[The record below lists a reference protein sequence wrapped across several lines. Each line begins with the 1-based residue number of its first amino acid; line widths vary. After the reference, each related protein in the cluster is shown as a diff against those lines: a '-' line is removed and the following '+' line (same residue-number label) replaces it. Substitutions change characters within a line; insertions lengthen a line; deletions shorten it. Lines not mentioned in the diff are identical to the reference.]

1 MGKYSVKN
9 SFKNPLSQF
18 SSSLSSRPSVS
29 DNYNLGGSLSYDKWF
44 RGNASI
50 FGGLEWRIPNI
61 NGLNMKLEYDPF
73 NYLDFSAPNRLDA
86 AYEIRKKDSNFN
98 IGLSYSINK
107 HLTIDASYIKG
118 NTFNISF
125 NMAITFNDSLS
136 TKPRFQPMVAKQDV
150 IKKEKYLLRKSFI

>member
-1 MGKYSVKN
+1 MING
-9 SFKNPLSQF
+9 LEC
-18 SSSLSSRPSVS
+18 
-29 DNYNLGGSLSYDKWF
+29 
-44 RGNASI
+44 NASI

-73 NYLDFSAPNRLDA
+73 NYLDFSAPNRLMQLMRL
-86 AYEIRKKDSNFN
+86 EKDSNFN

-136 TKPRFQPMVAKQDV
+136 TKP
-150 IKKEKYLLRKSFI
+150 KSSNRWWRSRM